1 MSYTKTFTKNDKGKI
16 EFTENELKSLLDK
29 VYQTGRE
36 DERGKTFTYRTPSA
50 LYWWDTAPVITC
62 NSVSSAITNSY
73 LSTAT
78 TSDKVTL

>member
-36 DERGKTFTYRTPSA
+36 DEKKLTFTYRTPW
-50 LYWWDTAPVITC
+50 YYDTVPTITC
-62 NSVSSAITNSY
+62 NTS
-73 LSTAT
+73 LSTIDSSYITPT
-78 TSDKVTL
+78 TTTAKITL

>member
-36 DERGKTFTYRTPSA
+36 DEKKLTFTYRTPW
-50 LYWWDTAPVITC
+50 YYDTIPTITC
-62 NSVSSAITNSY
+62 NTATANSY
-73 LSTAT
+73 ITPTTTTA
-78 TSDKVTL
+78 KITL